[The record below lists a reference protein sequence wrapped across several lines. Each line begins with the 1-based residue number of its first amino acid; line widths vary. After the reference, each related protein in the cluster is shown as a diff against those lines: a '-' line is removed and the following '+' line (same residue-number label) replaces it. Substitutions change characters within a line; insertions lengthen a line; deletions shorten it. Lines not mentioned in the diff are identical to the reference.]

1 MKAIAHLGP
10 SIFPRDEQLI
20 RNTLN
25 TVMDIQFMDLD
36 IEKGVLFF
44 QYQNLLALDLLER
57 KLSEIGYPIVSYSYP
72 DRRPSNFNGD
82 DTDYGP
88 LA

>member
-1 MKAIAHLGP
+1 
-10 SIFPRDEQLI
+10 
-20 RNTLN
+20 
-25 TVMDIQFMDLD
+25 MDIQLRDLD

-44 QYQNLLALDLLER
+44 QYQNLVALDLLER

-72 DRRPSNFNGD
+72 DHRPSNFDGD
-82 DTDYGP
+82 DPDYGP